1 MKMKLSLL
9 FVVAALFIMLA
20 TSVGGQTPPPP
31 PLFTAAAVITTT
43 FSPEA
48 DHPTI
53 KTTSPVITITINYI
67 TTAPEPE
74 ASHHIK
80 DIFFFVFG
88 FVGLSLLAILCI
100 IMCLVF
106 NILRGKT
113 ASEVKNFTSCFSLS
127 IFCCDCD

>member
-1 MKMKLSLL
+1 MKLFSLL
-9 FVVAALFIMLA
+9 FVVAALFIMIA

-31 PLFTAAAVITTT
+31 PLSTAAAMITTT

-48 DHPTI
+48 DHPTLT
-53 KTTSPVITITINYI
+53 TTSPVITITINYI
-67 TTAPEPE
+67 PTPPEPE

-88 FVGLSLLAILCI
+88 FVGLSLLVILCI
-100 IMCLVF
+100 ITCLVF

-113 ASEVKNFTSCFSLS
+113 PSEEKMVPPIGKE
-127 IFCCDCD
+127 IAKH